1 MDKIIINIK
10 SIFPFKSGAHG
21 PRRGKEMKELESI
34 ENGFIS
40 FNEGK
45 ISGIGLMEEINLNG
59 LAGTAEVIDAR
70 GQFALPCFVDS
81 HTHVVFAEPR
91 HTEFVD
97 RIKGLT
103 YEEIAL
109 RGGGILNSAKKLQES
124 SEEKLYLDAMARLEE
139 LMVLGTGSIEIKTS
153 SNEQSAIEL
162 DSNSEDVLTRHLLK
176 LSEVE
181 DQFRQLTNKFEEI
194 NFKLDKLSN
203 RLSKIQADNQIRF
216 QDIETVMSSGEVT
229 TKLTSKPKVET
240 NEVLPGSSQPQDLG
254 SISYKDTETSET
266 SQKIESVDTTA
277 SVVTET
283 FQAEEKILPQDLTP
297 KKQYEFATSFLKVG
311 DYSTAE
317 RAFREFVLSNSEHE
331 LAGSAQYWYAET
343 FRIRQLYTDA
353 ASAYLEGYQKYPKGN
368 KAPINLLKLGVS
380 MVQIGEK
387 DQGCKMINGVQLQ
400 YPKAN
405 QSVIQKAKYESKK
418 FECIKED
425 S

>member
-1 MDKIIINIK
+1 MRFIAKLTLIILFSLNFFNNSFADNHNIY
-10 SIFPFKSGAHG
+10 
-21 PRRGKEMKELESI
+21 ETLEI
-34 ENGFIS
+34 
-40 FNEGK
+40 
-45 ISGIGLMEEINLNG
+45 
-59 LAGTAEVIDAR
+59 
-70 GQFALPCFVDS
+70 
-81 HTHVVFAEPR
+81 
-91 HTEFVD
+91 
-97 RIKGLT
+97 IKNDLKT
-103 YEEIAL
+103 
-109 RGGGILNSAKKLQES
+109 
-124 SEEKLYLDAMARLEE
+124 LERA
-139 LMVLGTGSIEIKTS
+139 VYSGSIDMNAP
-153 SNEQSAIEL
+153 SNENTNIEL

-216 QDIETVMSSGEVT
+216 QDIETTISSGEI
-229 TKLTSKPKVET
+229 TKQLTSKPKTESK
-240 NEVLPGSSQPQDLG
+240 NEILPGSSQPQDLG
-254 SISYKDTETSET
+254 SISYKDTETSEA
-266 SQKIESVDTTA
+266 SQQIQSVDTTA

-283 FQAEEKILPQDLTP
+283 FQTEEKILPQDLTP

-317 RAFREFVLSNSEHE
+317 RAFREFVLSNSKHE

-353 ASAYLEGYQKYPKGN
+353 ASAYLEGYQKYPKGT

-387 DQGCKMINGVQLQ
+387 DQGCKMINGVALQ

>member
-1 MDKIIINIK
+1 MRFTFKLIIIILFNLSFSQYAFSDNHNIY
-10 SIFPFKSGAHG
+10 
-21 PRRGKEMKELESI
+21 ETLEI
-34 ENGFIS
+34 
-40 FNEGK
+40 
-45 ISGIGLMEEINLNG
+45 
-59 LAGTAEVIDAR
+59 
-70 GQFALPCFVDS
+70 
-81 HTHVVFAEPR
+81 
-91 HTEFVD
+91 
-97 RIKGLT
+97 IKNDLKT
-103 YEEIAL
+103 
-109 RGGGILNSAKKLQES
+109 
-124 SEEKLYLDAMARLEE
+124 LERA
-139 LMVLGTGSIEIKTS
+139 VYSGSIEISSS
-153 SNEQSAIEL
+153 SNEQPTNEL
-162 DSNSEDVLTRHLLK
+162 DNNSEDVLTRHLLK

-181 DQFRQLTNKFEEI
+181 DQFRELTNKFEEI

-216 QDIETVMSSGEVT
+216 QDIESAISSGEIT
-229 TKLTSKPKVET
+229 TQLSSKPKTDTKTEI
-240 NEVLPGSSQPQDLG
+240 LPGSSQPQDLG

-266 SQKIESVDTTA
+266 TQQIQSVDTTA
-277 SVVTET
+277 TVVTET
-283 FQAEEKILPQDLTP
+283 FQAEEKILPQDLSP

-387 DQGCKMINGVQLQ
+387 DQGCKMINGVELQ

-418 FECIKED
+418 FECNKED

>member
-1 MDKIIINIK
+1 MRFTLKL
-10 SIFPFKSGAHG
+10 IFIVLFN
-21 PRRGKEMKELESI
+21 L
-34 ENGFIS
+34 S
-40 FNEGK
+40 FLQN
-45 ISGIGLMEEINLNG
+45 S
-59 LAGTAEVIDAR
+59 
-70 GQFALPCFVDS
+70 FSDS
-81 HTHVVFAEPR
+81 HNIYETLEI
-91 HTEFVD
+91 
-97 RIKGLT
+97 IKNDLKT
-103 YEEIAL
+103 
-109 RGGGILNSAKKLQES
+109 
-124 SEEKLYLDAMARLEE
+124 LERA
-139 LMVLGTGSIEIKTS
+139 VYSGSIEINTS
-153 SNEQSAIEL
+153 SNEQSNIEL
-162 DSNSEDVLTRHLLK
+162 DNNSEDVLTRHLLK

-216 QDIETVMSSGEVT
+216 QDIESSISSGEST
-229 TKLTSKPKVET
+229 TQLSSKPKTDVTKSEI
-240 NEVLPGSSQPQDLG
+240 LPGSSQPQDLG
-254 SISYKDTETSET
+254 TISYKDTETSET
-266 SQKIESVDTTA
+266 SQQIQSVDTTA
-277 SVVTET
+277 TVVTET
-283 FQAEEKILPQDLTP
+283 FQAEEKILPQDLSP

-317 RAFREFVLSNSEHE
+317 RAFREFVLDNDEHE

-353 ASAYLEGYQKYPKGN
+353 ASAYLEGYQKYPKGT

-387 DQGCKMINGVQLQ
+387 DQGCKMINGVELQ